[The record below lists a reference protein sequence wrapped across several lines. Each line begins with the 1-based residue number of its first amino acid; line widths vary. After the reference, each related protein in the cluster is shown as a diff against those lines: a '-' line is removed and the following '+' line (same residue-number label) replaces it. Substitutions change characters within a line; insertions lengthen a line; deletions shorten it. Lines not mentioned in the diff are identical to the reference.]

1 MRSTTR
7 SSRVWRWLSLP
18 CRPHAERGKSIS
30 LGRLV
35 VSIITPVLLLLLSL
49 LLLFSFVVVMV
60 WR

>member
-1 MRSTTR
+1 MVRSTTR

-35 VSIITPVLLLLLSL
+35 VSIITPVLLLLS